1 MVHNLVQHSTPCWLP
16 YCLVNSLNKALSS
29 VVRGE
34 GEGCPGYGVGLAR
47 AIGYVARDDLEL
59 LTLLPW

>member
-1 MVHNLVQHSTPCWLP
+1 MVHNLVQHSTPSWLP